1 MRAYLWYIFSLSVLR
16 NVRGDDR
23 IYIGSANEMYPLLK
37 ALYSDKKK
45 DVETEVMNEGMR
57 GRVLLSADNV
67 TQGGWVNWWI
77 SANPL
82 NRKNCAENRT
92 FRYKNIAIFAVTEF
106 FPLRTAVR
114 SSRERQVTFTLEI
127 SRFENLNSSPVN
139 LVDFLVISISY
150 WHSSG
155 IFSFNVSCADSRIF
169 LFMRIWRIL
178 VSLCKKVR
186 WFFAKIPFFLQKI
199 LFLYLFIYKYIR
211 MGISLLQT
219 CNESF
224 KA

>member
-37 ALYSDKKK
+37 ALYNDKKK

-77 SANPL
+77 FANPL
-82 NRKNCAENRT
+82 NRKNCAENGT
-92 FRYKNIAIFAVTEF
+92 FWYENIAIFAVTEF

-127 SRFENLNSSPVN
+127 SRFENLNSSPVY
-139 LVDFLVISISY
+139 LVDFSVISISY
-150 WHSSG
+150 WHSRG
-155 IFSFNVSCADSRIF
+155 IFSFNVSWADSRIF

-178 VSLCKKVR
+178 VSHGVKMSVDFLRKFL
-186 WFFAKIPFFLQKI
+186 FFTKNT
-199 LFLYLFIYKYIR
+199 LYLFIYLFSNTR
-211 MGISLLQT
+211 MSISLLQ
-219 CNESF
+219 ESF